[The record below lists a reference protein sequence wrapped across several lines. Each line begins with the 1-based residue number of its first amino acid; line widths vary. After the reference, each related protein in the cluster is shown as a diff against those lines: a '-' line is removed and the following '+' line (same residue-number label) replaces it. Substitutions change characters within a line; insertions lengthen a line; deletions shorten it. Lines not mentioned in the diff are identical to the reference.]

1 MPSDPRPRSPEY
13 SLCVRMVALFYLLPC
28 VRGNDHYTGRGVDG
42 PLRSCIVWLD
52 QNGDCLQQPSEPT
65 TVTSAGG
72 FFNLTFGSPARFFLR
87 PSDSCVD
94 THTGQ
99 QLSIQLSTPSTN
111 ERPVIISPLVSVAAA
126 LVDDAAQQSPPS
138 TLSANEAAA
147 SVLASLGLPSGI
159 NLYSY
164 DPFEHDDATTAHVLI
179 ATVQMGAIAHQL
191 HVLEQGLPPPTIAPS
206 PPSSVASQCASQGG
220 SSISRIAVAL
230 GSGGLG
236 ALLSSTALLLGLPGV
251 GRLSTASLNAV
262 QQALYN
268 SFLLIGESNV
278 TQLTTA
284 AGDGV
289 TALQRAAAA
298 AAHVAH
304 GFVVEQLHLL
314 MEGGNATSVGEA
326 LRMGSLR
333 VQRDISAG
341 ALPITLPPSPP
352 AAPPI
357 FPVDSSGNAIGSGG
371 GSSSSATRT
380 VPWHIWVIVGVA
392 IVVAVCIIGL
402 FREKITQLVIVLFD
416 PASWKRENVQQY
428 MAAFFN
434 PANWKRRQSV
444 GMRAVHKG
452 ERASSSK
459 GLGAKADANYRSFK
473 TRVQLR
479 ALPKAQL
486 VASPRAGDTG
496 GADASKMLI
505 QSTRGSCYQLSGSRV
520 EKMGANTKT
529 TPASSVKPLLYDA
542 SEPRQWGAGRKDA
555 SAGSHS
561 TAFESDALSVSDGS
575 HVVTGRVKGMEAP
588 PWLELANKNAPR
600 VVITVDMGRAMV
612 LGIELDD
619 HNWIGVVRENSPAD
633 LAGFRVGD
641 VVISWQAEDLAGRRL
656 SDVFHPAVQ
665 HVFEVLRTGPTAT
678 PRAGFA
684 FPSLASEHTLVLVS
698 QSVARSD
705 LQMARAY
712 WEQARALIEHGQTL
726 DLEALSPMEIEQ
738 LQAELVEARAD
749 AALSQIFLDLCTGNE
764 FVNPNPSR
772 AERDAFEV
780 IQTLHETIEEK
791 VDVGHDKVDR
801 LRKMPND
808 EYGRY
813 VSELQRIKQQRQADR
828 EAELQ
833 RESPAAVQTGDSHDS
848 LSELTL
854 RLADDEYDAYT
865 RELAR
870 INSLREADREAER
883 LRQMQS
889 GQSWEDRVS
898 ARL

>member
-1 MPSDPRPRSPEY
+1 
-13 SLCVRMVALFYLLPC
+13 
-28 VRGNDHYTGRGVDG
+28 
-42 PLRSCIVWLD
+42 
-52 QNGDCLQQPSEPT
+52 
-65 TVTSAGG
+65 
-72 FFNLTFGSPARFFLR
+72 
-87 PSDSCVD
+87 
-94 THTGQ
+94 
-99 QLSIQLSTPSTN
+99 
-111 ERPVIISPLVSVAAA
+111 
-126 LVDDAAQQSPPS
+126 
-138 TLSANEAAA
+138 
-147 SVLASLGLPSGI
+147 
-159 NLYSY
+159 
-164 DPFEHDDATTAHVLI
+164 
-179 ATVQMGAIAHQL
+179 
-191 HVLEQGLPPPTIAPS
+191 
-206 PPSSVASQCASQGG
+206 
-220 SSISRIAVAL
+220 
-230 GSGGLG
+230 
-236 ALLSSTALLLGLPGV
+236 
-251 GRLSTASLNAV
+251 
-262 QQALYN
+262 
-268 SFLLIGESNV
+268 
-278 TQLTTA
+278 
-284 AGDGV
+284 
-289 TALQRAAAA
+289 
-298 AAHVAH
+298 
-304 GFVVEQLHLL
+304 
-314 MEGGNATSVGEA
+314 
-326 LRMGSLR
+326 
-333 VQRDISAG
+333 
-341 ALPITLPPSPP
+341 
-352 AAPPI
+352 
-357 FPVDSSGNAIGSGG
+357 
-371 GSSSSATRT
+371 
-380 VPWHIWVIVGVA
+380 
-392 IVVAVCIIGL
+392 
-402 FREKITQLVIVLFD
+402 
-416 PASWKRENVQQY
+416 
-428 MAAFFN
+428 
-434 PANWKRRQSV
+434 
-444 GMRAVHKG
+444 
-452 ERASSSK
+452 
-459 GLGAKADANYRSFK
+459 
-473 TRVQLR
+473 
-479 ALPKAQL
+479 
-486 VASPRAGDTG
+486 
-496 GADASKMLI
+496 MLI

-791 VDVGHDKVDR
+791 VFLNTNTSSAHRSKVCFCTSQVDVGHDKVDR

-883 LRQMQS
+883 LRHMQS